1 MTRMTKALY
10 QVAQKLKPVGPPP
23 SHTKPSP
30 PTASKHEAI
39 LQSADGTPFRIPLDA
54 LDTLAARSKF
64 FEDLADAPLSED
76 PDDDFIIPLA
86 HATTPVLQLIL
97 DMCVADKPFTVSSD
111 SLPLLDDLLDAVFE
125 YNLPVALDRLVFDPE
140 DQTAFLQF
148 TLWAVRLVLDDDY
161 GTLANLSKWFKK
173 LLGDGAVPREAFGAV
188 ALHVPPSSVNEWAAA
203 TLATRAPKAWD
214 SFMRVYT
221 RQQLVLDQLLSVDID
236 AAIVEV
242 HSGHDWSCPCYT
254 DSHDSDADSDTDT
267 VTQSNRPHITITSA
281 MVNKFHAL
289 RLAQSGTVTD
299 PRTFVWL
306 AYHTIK
312 CSACRWEVRDDI
324 AWVWATRRA
333 RDSWGNWI
341 KAVEKKVVREGGGW
355 EWDTDK
361 AIKCLWQ
368 GKWLQ

>member
-76 PDDDFIIPLA
+76 PDDDFIILLA

-148 TLWAVRLVLDDDY
+148 TLWAVRLV
-161 GTLANLSKWFKK
+161 
-173 LLGDGAVPREAFGAV
+173 V
-188 ALHVPPSSVNEWAAA
+188 
-203 TLATRAPKAWD
+203 
-214 SFMRVYT
+214 
-221 RQQLVLDQLLSVDID
+221 
-236 AAIVEV
+236 
-242 HSGHDWSCPCYT
+242 
-254 DSHDSDADSDTDT
+254 
-267 VTQSNRPHITITSA
+267 VTTMERSPT
-281 MVNKFHAL
+281 
-289 RLAQSGTVTD
+289 
-299 PRTFVWL
+299 
-306 AYHTIK
+306 
-312 CSACRWEVRDDI
+312 
-324 AWVWATRRA
+324 
-333 RDSWGNWI
+333 
-341 KAVEKKVVREGGGW
+341 
-355 EWDTDK
+355 
-361 AIKCLWQ
+361 
-368 GKWLQ
+368 